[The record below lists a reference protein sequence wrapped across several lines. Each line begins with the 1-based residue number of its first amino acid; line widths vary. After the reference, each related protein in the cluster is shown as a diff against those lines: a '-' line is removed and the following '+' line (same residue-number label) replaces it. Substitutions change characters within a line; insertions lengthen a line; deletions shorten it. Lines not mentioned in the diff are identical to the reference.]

1 MKYFP
6 MLKNHAIAAV
16 LSGLVGLV
24 ILTTASISHAQT
36 GTEAKGPSTEK
47 RAPSGWIQRDPKN
60 PNNENWLTR
69 TFGSE
74 PEPATPD
81 QPAGWLTSIFG
92 SSPEPAT
99 PDQPAGSPPPGW
111 SSAREGGGSCRHSSD
126 EEEDFTC
133 KLIRIFWGFPRT
145 GPQRDQ
151 DIEENISVGGAA
163 G

>member
-36 GTEAKGPSTEK
+36 GTEAKGTSTEK
-47 RAPSGWIQRDPKN
+47 QAPSGWNKRDPKD

-69 TFGSE
+69 TFGS
-74 PEPATPD
+74 
-81 QPAGWLTSIFG
+81 
-92 SSPEPAT
+92 SPEPVT

-111 SSAREGGGSCRHSSD
+111 GSARQGDGSCRHSSD
-126 EEEDFTC
+126 ERGGFYMQAHTN
-133 KLIRIFWGFPRT
+133 LLGFPRT
-145 GPQRDQ
+145 GHTADRDM
-151 DIEENISVGGAA
+151 EENIGVGGAA

>member
-36 GTEAKGPSTEK
+36 GTEAKGTSTEK
-47 RAPSGWIQRDPKN
+47 QAPSGWNKRDPKD

-69 TFGSE
+69 TFGS
-74 PEPATPD
+74 
-81 QPAGWLTSIFG
+81 
-92 SSPEPAT
+92 SPEPVT
-99 PDQPAGSPPPGW
+99 PDQPAGSPPPVGGPPGKEMVRAGIPLTARRILHA
-111 SSAREGGGSCRHSSD
+111 SSYESFGA
-126 EEEDFTC
+126 
-133 KLIRIFWGFPRT
+133 PT
-145 GPQRDQ
+145 GHTRPNRDM
-151 DIEENISVGGAA
+151 EENIGVGGAA

>member
-36 GTEAKGPSTEK
+36 GTEAKGTSTEK
-47 RAPSGWIQRDPKN
+47 RAPSGWNKRDPKD

-69 TFGSE
+69 TFGS
-74 PEPATPD
+74 
-81 QPAGWLTSIFG
+81 
-92 SSPEPAT
+92 SPEPVT

-111 SSAREGGGSCRHSSD
+111 GSARQGDGSCRHSSD
-126 EEEDFTC
+126 SEEDFTC
-133 KLIRIFWGFPRT
+133 KLIRIFWGFPPT
-145 GPQRDQ
+145 GPQRDR